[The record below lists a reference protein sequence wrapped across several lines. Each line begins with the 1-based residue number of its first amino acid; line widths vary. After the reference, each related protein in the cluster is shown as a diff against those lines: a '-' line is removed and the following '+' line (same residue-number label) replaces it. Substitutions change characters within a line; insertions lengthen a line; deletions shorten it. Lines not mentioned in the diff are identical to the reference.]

1 MKRFLFALISAAVFA
16 TGNAQTSENMK
27 VVAHRG
33 GALIGN
39 ENTLSAFE
47 NGIRAGADLI
57 ELDVHLTADSVV
69 VVCHDPTLNRTTDR
83 KGRICDLTL
92 EQFKQARALDRE
104 TGKPTD
110 EALPTL
116 SEALDLIKGRAGVLL
131 EIKKFRKGKYDGI
144 EEKVLKLIE
153 EKGMHDDVICQSFDD
168 EVIEKIHSL
177 DPSVRVEKLIF
188 CTLPFGN
195 CFDTGFTCFSFEKYS
210 YCSSINVYYKFASDA
225 FIKQCHNAGLEVK
238 VWTVNELKNLNPNV
252 DGVITNRPDLFRK
265 HLDALAE

>member
-1 MKRFLFALISAAVFA
+1 MKKFLFALIAVASFA
-16 TGNAQTSENMK
+16 TLNAQSSEKMK

-47 NGIRAGADLI
+47 SGIRAGADLI

-83 KGRICDLTL
+83 KGRISELTL

-153 EKGMHDDVICQSFDD
+153 
-168 EVIEKIHSL
+168 
-177 DPSVRVEKLIF
+177 
-188 CTLPFGN
+188 
-195 CFDTGFTCFSFEKYS
+195 
-210 YCSSINVYYKFASDA
+210 
-225 FIKQCHNAGLEVK
+225 
-238 VWTVNELKNLNPNV
+238 
-252 DGVITNRPDLFRK
+252 
-265 HLDALAE
+265 

>member
-1 MKRFLFALISAAVFA
+1 MKRFLLALMAAAVFA
-16 TGNAQTSENMK
+16 TGNAQTSANMK

-47 NGIRAGADLI
+47 SGIRAGAEYI

-104 TGKPTD
+104 TGKATD
-110 EALPTL
+110 ETLPTL
-116 SEALDLIKGRAGVLL
+116 AEALDLIKGRAGVLL
-131 EIKKFRKGKYDGI
+131 EIKKYRKGRYDGI
-144 EEKVLKLIE
+144 EKKVLELIE
-153 EKGMHDDVICQSFDD
+153 ERGMHDDVICQSFDD
-168 EVIEKIHSL
+168 EVIERIHSL

-188 CTLPFGN
+188 CTLPFGL
-195 CFDTGFTCFSFEKYS
+195 CFDGSIRRFSFEKYS
-210 YCSSINVYYKFASDA
+210 WCSSVNVYYKFASSR
-225 FIKQCHNAGLEVK
+225 FIRKCHSAGLEVK
-238 VWTVNELKNLNPNV
+238 VWTVDELKDLNPEV
-252 DGVITNRPDLFRK
+252 DAVITNRPDLFRTG
-265 HLDALAE
+265 ASVF

>member
-1 MKRFLFALISAAVFA
+1 MKSLFLALMI
-16 TGNAQTSENMK
+16 

-47 NGIRAGADLI
+47 IGINAGADYI

-104 TGKPTD
+104 TGKPTE

-116 SEALDLIKGRAGVLL
+116 AEALDLIKGRAKVLI
-131 EIKKFRKGKYDGI
+131 EIKKYSKGNYEGI
-144 EEKVLKLIE
+144 EEKVLKLVE
-153 EKGMHDDVICQSFDD
+153 ERGMHDDVICQSFDD
-168 EVIEKIHSL
+168 EVIERIHSL
-177 DPSVRVEKLIF
+177 DPTMKVEKLIF
-188 CTLPFGN
+188 CTLPFGT
-195 CFDTGFTCFSFEKYS
+195 CFDGGISKFSFEKYS
-210 YCSSINVYYKFASDA
+210 WCSSINVHYKFASDK
-225 FIKQCHNAGLEVK
+225 FIRRCHEAGLQVK
-238 VWTVNELKNLNPNV
+238 VWTVNKPKDLKPEV
-252 DGVITNRPDLFRK
+252 DAVITNRPDLF
-265 HLDALAE
+265 